1 MTLSSKTAAV
11 IAAFGA
17 GWACLAAA
25 GLWLGVPAWAILLSA
40 LPSAAAAGLTVSRMV
55 RRPLERLLQAA
66 EIAANGDWSVPIEVR
81 GEDETGRLA
90 KCLLTLTEEL
100 RRKSDS
106 TDALGAE
113 TTHRRE
119 TERELRERE
128 EYYRRLF
135 EYSNDAVFITDFDG
149 RILEINNKACAMLG
163 TTREELLRIPFMDLQ
178 LAEETG
184 RSKAAYKTGT
194 QTGSIRYETRFKA
207 GDGEPI
213 DVEVSASIVEMKK
226 GILQNI
232 VSNITERKEAERNL
246 RESEEKFRTFMETAS
261 DLMFITD
268 AEGRFSW
275 MNQAMLYTLGYARE
289 ELIGVPFAEVLDRD
303 HLESARMKRRQ
314 FVEWGENIHQLVWE
328 TKTRKKIHGEM
339 KTTAIYDN
347 DGKFRGLRG
356 VFRDVTE
363 RKKVEESQRLAELGK
378 LASDMAHEVN
388 NQIAVI
394 ATRAAVAKMRKNAP
408 GEVDKDLSVIVS
420 QCEQVKDIVK
430 RLLMFSK
437 PSRGDFR
444 PQNPADA
451 LHLVVQLLED
461 QFRKHNVIL
470 ETRIESGLPPVR
482 MDEKQ
487 MQEVYMNLLRNA
499 FEAMPDGGAITVT
512 AAPDGDTVRIDFE
525 DQGTGISEADMA
537 RVFDPFFT
545 TKENGTGLGLSVCY
559 GIVQAH
565 KGDLK
570 YRSRAGKGTTAT
582 LILPSAD

>member
-11 IAAFGA
+11 VAAFGA
-17 GWACLAAA
+17 VWACLGAA
-25 GLWLGVPAWAILLSA
+25 GLWLGLPAWAVLLSA
-40 LPSAAAAGLTVSRMV
+40 LPAAGVAGWTVSRLV

-66 EIAANGDWSVPIEVR
+66 EIAANGEWNVPIEVR

-113 TTHRRE
+113 TSHRRE

-149 RILEINNKACAMLG
+149 RILEINNKACAMFG

-178 LAEETG
+178 LPEETG

-207 GDGEPI
+207 GDGDPI
-213 DVEVSASIVEMKK
+213 DVEVSASIVDMKK

-314 FVEWGENIHQLVWE
+314 FIEWGENIHQLVWE

-347 DGKFRGLRG
+347 DGKFRGIRG

-394 ATRAAVAKMRKNAP
+394 STRAAVAKMRKNAP
-408 GEVDKDLSVIVS
+408 EEVDKDLSVIVS

-451 LHLVVQLLED
+451 LQLVVQLLED
-461 QFRKHNVIL
+461 QFRKHNVAL
-470 ETRIESGLPPVR
+470 ETRIEPGLPPVR

-499 FEAMPDGGAITVT
+499 FEAMPDGGTITVT

-537 RVFDPFFT
+537 RIFDPFFT

-570 YRSRAGKGTTAT
+570 YKSRPGKGTTAT
-582 LILPSAD
+582 VILPAAD

>member
-1 MTLSSKTAAV
+1 MTLPSKTAVVVTAS
-11 IAAFGA
+11 GA
-17 GWACLAAA
+17 GWAA
-25 GLWLGVPAWAILLSA
+25 
-40 LPSAAAAGLTVSRMV
+40 SRVV
-55 RRPLERLLQAA
+55 RRPLDRLVQAA
-66 EIAANGDWSVPIEVR
+66 EIAANGEWEVPIEVQ
-81 GEDETGRLA
+81 GDDEAGRLA

-106 TDALGAE
+106 TDALGVE
-113 TTHRRE
+113 TSHRRE
-119 TERELRERE
+119 TEMELRERE

-135 EYSNDAVFITDFDG
+135 EYSNDAVFITNFDG
-149 RILEINNKACAMLG
+149 RILETNNKACAMLG
-163 TTREELLRIPFMDLQ
+163 IGREELVKIPFMDLQ
-178 LAEETG
+178 LPEETG

-194 QTGSIRYETRFKA
+194 QTGSIRYETRFKRSN
-207 GDGEPI
+207 GEPI
-213 DVEVSASIVEMKK
+213 DVEISASIVEMKK

-232 VSNITERKEAERNL
+232 VSNITERKESERNL

-289 ELIGVPFAEVLDRD
+289 ELVGVPFAEVLDRD
-303 HLESARMKRRQ
+303 HLETARMKRRQ
-314 FVEWGENIHQLVWE
+314 FTEWGENIHQLIWE
-328 TKTRKKIHGEM
+328 TKTRKKIQGEM

-347 DGKFRGLRG
+347 DGRFRGLRG

-408 GEVDKDLSVIVS
+408 GEVDKDLSVITS

-444 PQNPADA
+444 PQNPADG
-451 LHLVVQLLED
+451 LQLVIQLLED
-461 QFRKHNVIL
+461 QFRKHNVSIT
-470 ETRIESGLPPVR
+470 TRIEPGLPPVR

-499 FEAMPDGGAITVT
+499 FEAMPDGGGITVT
-512 AAPDGDTVRIDFE
+512 AAPDGDTVRIDFA

-570 YRSRAGKGTTAT
+570 YKSRTGQGTTAT
-582 LILPSAD
+582 LILPAAD

>member
-11 IAAFGA
+11 VAIFGA
-17 GWACLAAA
+17 GWACLAAV
-25 GLWLGVPAWAILLSA
+25 GLWLGLPAWAVLLSA
-40 LPSAAAAGLTVSRMV
+40 LPAAGAAGWTVSRMV

-149 RILEINNKACAMLG
+149 RILEINNKACAMFG

-207 GDGEPI
+207 GEGGPI

-232 VSNITERKEAERNL
+232 VSNITERKVAERNL

-289 ELIGVPFAEVLDRD
+289 ELIGVPFAEVLDKD
-303 HLESARMKRRQ
+303 HLESARMRRRQ

-347 DGKFRGLRG
+347 DGRFRGLRG

-394 ATRAAVAKMRKNAP
+394 STRAAVAKMRKNAP
-408 GEVDKDLSVIVS
+408 AEVEKDLSVIVS

-437 PSRGDFR
+437 PSRGDFK

-470 ETRIESGLPPVR
+470 ETRIETGLPPVR

-499 FEAMPDGGAITVT
+499 FEAMPDGGTITVT
-512 AAPDGDTVRIDFE
+512 AAPDGDTVRIDFD

-537 RVFDPFFT
+537 RMFDPFFT

-582 LILPSAD
+582 LILPAAD